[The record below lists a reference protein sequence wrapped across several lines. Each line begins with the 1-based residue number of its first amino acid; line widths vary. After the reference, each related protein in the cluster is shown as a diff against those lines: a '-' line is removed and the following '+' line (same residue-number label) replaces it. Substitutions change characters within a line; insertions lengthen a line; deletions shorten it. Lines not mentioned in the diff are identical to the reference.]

1 MTLIKCTS
9 ILGCSMPRKGSQT
22 WPCLVE
28 DHVQKSSH
36 SSSNL
41 GFELVQND
49 NNSQIFSESQSGNL
63 VGEHFF
69 FDTSD
74 RRRNRKNMRSARDL
88 RLLASV
94 HRVLNT
100 GLIDIS
106 EIFRNILRQKK
117 SQNLNCFSCLI
128 WMAPF
133 GFNMIQRV
141 HLQQILASHRKRL
154 SHRVIVKHG
163 STRDEFTMNSGGEST
178 RINASKSATPRN
190 KEFQHPK
197 MREKWDDVTPWAILT
212 WPRLCR
218 PSFLLP

>member
-1 MTLIKCTS
+1 MHINFGLFHAKKRVANLALSCWGS
-9 ILGCSMPRKGSQT
+9 CSKKQSFFQQPRLRTGAKRQQLSDLFWIPIRKPGWGT
-22 WPCLVE
+22 
-28 DHVQKSSH
+28 
-36 SSSNL
+36 
-41 GFELVQND
+41 
-49 NNSQIFSESQSGNL
+49 
-63 VGEHFF
+63 FF